1 MSKTH
6 RHTPSDPVKALKR
19 ATRDEFGFEP
29 TRISKNQKKYSR
41 SREKRSWM
49 IEEDFSNFYPARA

>member
-19 ATRDEFGFEP
+19 AARDEFGFEP
-29 TRISKNQKKYSR
+29 TRISKNRKKYSR
-41 SREKRSWM
+41 SREKCIW
-49 IEEDFSNFYPARA
+49 IHELDLTPTRA

>member
-1 MSKTH
+1 MGKTR

-19 ATRDEFGFEP
+19 AARDEFGFEP
-29 TRISKNQKKYSR
+29 NRISKNQKKYSR

-49 IEEDFSNFYPARA
+49 TEEDFSNLHPARA

>member
-1 MSKTH
+1 MKS
-6 RHTPSDPVKALKR
+6 RHKQPKNPLKALKN
-19 ATRDEFGFEP
+19 AARDEFGFEP

-49 IEEDFSNFYPARA
+49 NEEDFSNLYPARA

>member
-1 MSKTH
+1 MSKTR
-6 RHTPSDPVKALKR
+6 RHTPSDSLKALKSAAR
-19 ATRDEFGFEP
+19 EEFGFEP

-49 IEEDFSNFYPARA
+49 TEEDFSNLYPARA